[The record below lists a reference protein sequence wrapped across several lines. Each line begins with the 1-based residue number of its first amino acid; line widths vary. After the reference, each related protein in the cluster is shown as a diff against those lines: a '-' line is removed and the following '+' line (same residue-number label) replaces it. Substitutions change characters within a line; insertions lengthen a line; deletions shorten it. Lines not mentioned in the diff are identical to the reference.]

1 MATTT
6 AALIRENTD
15 TKASKLQNSEMCTSF
30 QIPSRCLC
38 STDLRS
44 WQVAE
49 KLGSSNCSGAL

>member
-44 WQVAE
+44 
-49 KLGSSNCSGAL
+49 